1 MEYLYTLILLGVFQ
15 VEQEEWGRVQTLYER
30 LLERTHHVK
39 VWISYA
45 RCQHAM
51 PPQEEG
57 PVRARGVFQRA
68 NRALRSC
75 QEKEQRLML
84 LEAWRD
90 YEDEFGDDISLEKV
104 KQLLPRK
111 VTRRRQVAA
120 DDGSKMRWEEYV
132 DFVFPDD
139 ETAKPSLL
147 LLAKAKEWVK
157 KKQQQEQEQEQ
168 EQEQREEPRTP
179 PLEDNTAESQP
190 HSDQTSRQEEEPE
203 RDLDRDDSDVDV
215 GSSSDSSSSSDDSEE
230 DDKKKT
236 KRKRRRR
243 RSTSSSSSS
252 SSDEDE
258 EKKSSEEGKRKERKQ
273 PRINTPPRSSSEERE
288 ADSEDRRK
296 KAKDFFT

>member
-1 MEYLYTLILLGVFQ
+1 MLQ
-15 VEQEEWGRVQTLYER
+15 VEQEEWGRVQSLYER

-45 RCQHAM
+45 RCQHVA
-51 PPQEEG
+51 PPPEEG
-57 PVRARGVFQRA
+57 PARARAVFQRA

-90 YEDEFGDDISLEKV
+90 FEDEFGDDISLEKV
-104 KQLLPRK
+104 KNLLPRK

-147 LLAKAKEWVK
+147 LLAKAKEWA
-157 KKQQQEQEQEQ
+157 KQQRQQEQQESHTPPHEDDTAVPQPSTDQDQEQEQE
-168 EQEQREEPRTP
+168 P
-179 PLEDNTAESQP
+179 D
-190 HSDQTSRQEEEPE
+190 

-215 GSSSDSSSSSDDSEE
+215 GSSSDSSSSDSE
-230 DDKKKT
+230 DDKKRT
-236 KRKRRRR
+236 KKKRRRK
-243 RSTSSSSSS
+243 SDSSSSSS
-252 SSDEDE
+252 EKE
-258 EKKSSEEGKRKERKQ
+258 EEQRSTEGGKSRGKKQQKENI
-273 PRINTPPRSSSEERE
+273 PSRSSSEERDS
-288 ADSEDRRK
+288 DSENKRK
-296 KAKDFFT
+296 KAKDFFA

>member
-1 MEYLYTLILLGVFQ
+1 M
-15 VEQEEWGRVQTLYER
+15 LYER

-45 RCQHAM
+45 RCQHAA
-51 PPQEEG
+51 PPAEEG
-57 PVRARGVFQRA
+57 PARARAVFHRA

-90 YEDEFGDDISLEKV
+90 YEEEFGDDVNLEKV

-157 KKQQQEQEQEQ
+157 KKQQQEQEQQ
-168 EQEQREEPRTP
+168 EGQQTP
-179 PLEDNTAESQP
+179 PLEGDTSEPQP
-190 HSDQTSRQEEEPE
+190 PTDQTNGQEEEPD
-203 RDLDRDDSDVDV
+203 RDLDRDDSEVDV
-215 GSSSDSSSSSDDSEE
+215 GSSSDSSSSSDSE
-230 DDKKKT
+230 DDKKRTEK
-236 KRKRRRR
+236 KRRRR
-243 RSTSSSSSS
+243 RSSTSSSSSS
-252 SSDEDE
+252 SS
-258 EKKSSEEGKRKERKQ
+258 EKGERRERKQ
-273 PRINTPPRSSSEERE
+273 QRANTPPRSSSEEKE
-288 ADSEDRRK
+288 SSSGDRRK
-296 KAKDFFT
+296 QAMDFFT

>member
-1 MEYLYTLILLGVFQ
+1 MQ
-15 VEQEEWGRVQTLYER
+15 ALYER

-45 RCQHAM
+45 RCQHAA
-51 PPQEEG
+51 PPPEEG
-57 PVRARGVFQRA
+57 PTRARAVFNRA

-90 YEDEFGDDISLEKV
+90 YEDEFGDEINLEKV
-104 KQLLPRK
+104 RQLLPRK

-168 EQEQREEPRTP
+168 QEGSQTP
-179 PLEDNTAESQP
+179 PLEDNTSELQP
-190 HSDQTSRQEEEPE
+190 HADQANGQEDEPD
-203 RDLDRDDSDVDV
+203 RDLDRDDSEVDV
-215 GSSSDSSSSSDDSEE
+215 GSSSDSSSSSDSE

-243 RSTSSSSSS
+243 SSTSSSSSS
-252 SSDEDE
+252 SSEE
-258 EKKSSEEGKRKERKQ
+258 EKKNGEEDKRRERKQ
-273 PRINTPPRSSSEERE
+273 QRASTPPRSSSEERE
-288 ADSEDRRK
+288 SNSEDRRK

>member
-1 MEYLYTLILLGVFQ
+1 M
-15 VEQEEWGRVQTLYER
+15 EQEEWERVKTLYER

-45 RCQHAM
+45 RCQHTA
-51 PPQEEG
+51 PPPEEG
-57 PVRARGVFQRA
+57 LAQARAVFQRA

-90 YEDEFGDDISLEKV
+90 FEDEFGDDISLEKV
-104 KQLLPRK
+104 KHLLPRK

-147 LLAKAKEWVK
+147 LLAKAKEWA
-157 KKQQQEQEQEQ
+157 KQQRKQ
-168 EQEQREEPRTP
+168 EEPEESYTP
-179 PLEDNTAESQP
+179 PLEQDRSSTPQP
-190 HSDQTSRQEEEPE
+190 HADQDEAQEEEQEPD

-215 GSSSDSSSSSDDSEE
+215 GSSSDSSSSDTE
-230 DDKKKT
+230 DERKT
-236 KRKRRRR
+236 KRKRKEK
-243 RSTSSSSSS
+243 SCSSSSS
-252 SSDEDE
+252 E
-258 EKKSSEEGKRKERKQ
+258 EEEQKSTKERKNRHKKQ
-273 PRINTPPRSSSEERE
+273 QKEDTLSGSSSEER
-288 ADSEDRRK
+288 DSGSEQKRK
-296 KAKDFFT
+296 KAKDFFA